1 MKPPRRVRLFVLG
14 AAVVRVGEVVVVHGD
29 GDAHWGHLEPD
40 GAHRAA
46 PHAVDD
52 EPYLGGAFVV
62 GAFGEPFGGRH
73 SASASFGVE
82 AGAVKNVI
90 REFGGTLFPGIRFCE
105 FGGTWF
111 SGDKVRVSG
120 NKY

>member
-1 MKPPRRVRLFVLG
+1 MRPPRRVRLFVLG
-14 AAVVRVGEVVVVHGD
+14 AVVVRVGEVVVVHGD

-46 PHAVDD
+46 PHVVDD

-82 AGAVKNVI
+82 AGAVKKCYPCVWGNVVAG
-90 REFGGTLFPGIRFCE
+90 EQVF
-105 FGGTWF
+105 
-111 SGDKVRVSG
+111 
-120 NKY
+120 